1 MTRKKYIALF
11 CVLPI
16 IIGGLSYVLLRPE
29 SYITKILYFY
39 TGVWVCIPKN
49 VRDLV
54 LLLRILNN
62 HFADF
67 MWSISMSFS
76 LMAYC
81 SRYHYKRL
89 TCICLC
95 IVVGILMEFILEIF
109 DVVDIL
115 VQWVTIGIATS
126 QYEKVRIRGG
136 RENGKY

>member
-16 IIGGLSYVLLRPE
+16 IIGGLSYILLRPE

-39 TGVWVCIPKN
+39 TGVWVCIPPN
-49 VRDLV
+49 VRDAV

-62 HFADF
+62 HFADL
-67 MWSISMSFS
+67 MWALSMSFS
-76 LMAYC
+76 LLAYC
-81 SRYHYKRL
+81 SRYHYKKL

-95 IVVGILMEFILEIF
+95 IVVGILMEFILGTF

-115 VQWVTIGIATS
+115 VQWVAIGIAAS